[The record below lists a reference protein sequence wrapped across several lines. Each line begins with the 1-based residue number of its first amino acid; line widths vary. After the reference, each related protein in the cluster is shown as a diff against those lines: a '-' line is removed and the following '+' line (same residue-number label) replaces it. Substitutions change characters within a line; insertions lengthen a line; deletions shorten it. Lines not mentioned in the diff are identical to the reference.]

1 MESKAKLKYMR
12 IAPRKMRLVADQIR
26 GRRVDQAL
34 TVLEYSLKGSA
45 KPIEKTLRSALAN
58 LMNKDEAKKVNTN
71 DIYIKSI
78 TVDEGPTLKRFMPR
92 AMGRASSILKRTS
105 HLTIVLA
112 TD

>member
-1 MESKAKLKYMR
+1 MR